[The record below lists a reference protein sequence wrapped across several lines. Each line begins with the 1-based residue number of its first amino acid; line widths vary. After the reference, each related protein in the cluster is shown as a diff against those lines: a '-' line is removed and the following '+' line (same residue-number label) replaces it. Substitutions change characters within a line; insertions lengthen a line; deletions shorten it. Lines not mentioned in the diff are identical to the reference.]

1 MPRSTRLIDAS
12 SDQIENAK
20 ETAVA
25 LIGETNS
32 KMAMDLFYT
41 DNLEEIEQ
49 GIRNLNEFS
58 NKSWLISAILLFTLI
73 YNKNLYAQS
82 GLEWAEYAK
91 QSRERLGIDQRDI
104 TEQLSASEFFIRY
117 HKQLERAHFNPV
129 GANRKLARANL
140 ALELSGD
147 LSAVIKHIC
156 NDSFMDFKTWYQSF
170 KQTKALPKLNENVR
184 DDIGYKGNKFTIK
197 GIEAVTISDKIPPE
211 ERQRLQKYMKTIFEA
226 IANGYEPAIIPVYD
240 KKEAVVLERLRD
252 KHRQGK

>member
-1 MPRSTRLIDAS
+1 MRVTRLIDAS
-12 SDQIENAK
+12 SNEIENAK

-25 LIGETNS
+25 LLGDASN
-32 KMAMDLFYT
+32 KMAIDLFYT

-82 GLEWAEYAK
+82 GLNWADYAK
-91 QSRERLGIDQRDI
+91 QSKERLGIDQRDI
-104 TEQLSASEFFIRY
+104 TEQLYASEFFIRY
-117 HKQLERAHFNPV
+117 HKQLERAHFDPV

-140 ALELSGD
+140 ALKLSGD
-147 LSAVIKHIC
+147 LPAVIKHLC
-156 NDSFMDFKTWYQSF
+156 NDTFRDFKTWYQSF
-170 KQTKALPKLNENVR
+170 KKSKALPKINESVR

-211 ERQRLQKYMKTIFEA
+211 EKQRLQRYMKTIFEA

-240 KKEAVVLERLRD
+240 RKEAVVLERLRD